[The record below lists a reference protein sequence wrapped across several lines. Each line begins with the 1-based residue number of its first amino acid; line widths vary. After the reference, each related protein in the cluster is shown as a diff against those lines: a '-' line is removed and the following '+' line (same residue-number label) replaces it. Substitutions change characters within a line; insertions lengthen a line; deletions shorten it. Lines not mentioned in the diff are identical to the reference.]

1 MVFTPDGFSLNEVW
15 IAFRVNEAFL
25 FVQDEPYDM
34 YVLMDATSAYALD
47 HMLVRVTDEIP
58 KKEDIDILFQKA
70 WGTKRQWPKKL
81 IVPEDDPAEN
91 VFRIQAEENGLS
103 FETAQLSDLSPIVE
117 PLKEL
122 FASDFG

>member
-1 MVFTPDGFSLNEVW
+1 MVFTPDQFSLNEVW

-34 YVLMDATSAYALD
+34 YVLMDAASAYALD

-103 FETAQLSDLSPIVE
+103 FETAQLSGLSPIVE